1 MHSNRLSKHKLRQR
15 LQRFDVATLTARYPD
30 YRRAA
35 VALVIVDEGHG
46 AQVRG
51 LAKPLA
57 WSADPALIL
66 TRRPLTMRRHAGQ
79 WALPGGRLDGDET
92 IEQAALRELHEEV
105 GLRLPPSAILG
116 RLDDFATRSGFV
128 MSPLVIWGGG
138 AWHLRA
144 DPTEV
149 ASIHRIRL
157 AEFNRADAP
166 LLSAQTKPPQNSPA
180 SGQPPNATA
189 PVLRMPVGTD
199 HIAAPT
205 AALLY
210 QFRELCLNGRATRV
224 AHYEQPVFAW
234 T

>member
-1 MHSNRLSKHKLRQR
+1 MHSNRVSKQQIRQR
-15 LQRFDVATLTARYPD
+15 LQRFNVATLTARYPD

-46 AQVRG
+46 ARVRG

-79 WALPGGRLDGDET
+79 WALPGGRLDGAET
-92 IEQAALRELHEEV
+92 IEQAALRELREEV
-105 GLRLPPSAILG
+105 GLALRPSAILG

-128 MSPLVIWGGG
+128 ISPLVLWGGG

-144 DPTEV
+144 QPAEV

-157 AEFNRADAP
+157 AEFNRVDAP
-166 LLSAQTKPPQNSPA
+166 LLSPQTQPPQDAPEDRA
-180 SGQPPNATA
+180 PSGPTG
-189 PVLRMPVGTD
+189 PVLRMPVGSD

-205 AALLY
+205 AAWHY
-210 QFRELCLNGRATRV
+210 QFREL
-224 AHYEQPVFAW
+224 
-234 T
+234 